1 MFLSYI
7 FFLFIFQILLTSRI
21 IAQSP
26 SFSNHITS
34 SFRRVRK
41 TFPPFRKE
49 RKKTHTKNK
58 QKFPRVPPRRR
69 RDTRRKRASRVQL
82 RIKLWQTSCDFH
94 STQVMEAFA
103 CMNIPAICESDAK
116 VDVAVKNPV
125 KLVQSHFTI

>member
-7 FFLFIFQILLTSRI
+7 FFLFLFQILLRSRMI
-21 IAQSP
+21 SQS
-26 SFSNHITS
+26 SIFYNHFTS
-34 SFRRVRK
+34 SFRTIRK
-41 TFPPFRKE
+41 PLPPFRKE
-49 RKKTHTKNK
+49 RKKIKHTRKK
-58 QKFPRVPPRRR
+58 RFPRVPPRRR